1 MHKSG
6 MPTSL
11 LRGLSLL
18 SGAAVTMVAMP
29 ASADVE
35 LAPMVVIDFSGFDA
49 SGIAPEP
56 AAGQLDSD
64 DWSIVLRYNAMTLA
78 VEEAVDFGGMSDD
91 NDYGRGVSV
100 GGEDD
105 LGIWAWDV
113 DGAGLIALG
122 VQPTGSTFT
131 PGAFRLRLVNNT
143 GADITE
149 FQVEYTVWVRNDEEL
164 ASDIVLQQSPD
175 NVAYTAVGEPL
186 STPAASDSTVFVGTD
201 LVEVVTPEAAIADG
215 AQYYIAWDGSDN
227 VNNPSME
234 NRDEFGIEGIT
245 IRLLNVCGN
254 GIMDKEEECDDGL
267 DNLDTGACTTTCTLA
282 ACGDGFVQD
291 GEECD
296 DSNTD
301 DGDGCS
307 ATCTTEAPADSSG
320 TAADTTAGES
330 GSGSDSD
337 TDGDTSATGASATG
351 ASATG
356 ATATSATTDSDSDTE
371 ADDTGSGGEDEET
384 SGCTCDT
391 SGNAAPV
398 WGVLGMVGLV
408 FARRRRS

>member
-18 SGAAVTMVAMP
+18 SGAAVTMLAMP

-35 LAPMVVIDFSGFDA
+35 LAPLVVIDFTGFDGSGFD
-49 SGIAPEP
+49 PEP

-64 DWSIVLRYNAMTLA
+64 DWSVVLGNATN
-78 VEEAVDFGGMSDD
+78 DFGGSTPTSASDFA
-91 NDYGRGVSV
+91 RGQSP

-105 LGIWAWDV
+105 PGIWSFDV

-122 VQPTGSTFT
+122 VQPTGQTFT
-131 PGAFRLRLVNNT
+131 PGDIRLRLVNNT
-143 GADITE
+143 GAEITE
-149 FQVEYTVWVRNDEEL
+149 FQVEYTLWVNNDEQR
-164 ASDIVLQQSPD
+164 ANTMILQQSAD
-175 NVAYTAVGEPL
+175 NATYA
-186 STPAASDSTVFVGTD
+186 DVGTAFTSEAD
-201 LVEVVTPEAAIADG
+201 GNDDGFTANDVTEVVTPEAAIADG
-215 AQYYIAWDGSDN
+215 AQYYIAWHGDDTPGD
-227 VNNPSME
+227 MMD

-254 GIMDKEEECDDGL
+254 GLMEGEEACDDGL
-267 DNLDTGACTTTCTLA
+267 DNADTAACTSACAVA

-291 GEECD
+291 GVEECD

-307 ATCTTEAPADSSG
+307 ATCTTEVSADSSG
-320 TAADTTAGES
+320 TAADTTDSDSGTSGGES
-330 GSGSDSD
+330 GSD
-337 TDGDTSATGASATG
+337 TDVSATGASATG

-356 ATATSATTDSDSDTE
+356 ATATTASSDSDSDTE

-384 SGCTCDT
+384 SGCTCDS
-391 SGNAAPV
+391 SGNGAPV